1 MMVPRPTVRFRLTL
15 LYGSLFLLAGVVLI
29 AVTHVLYRDALDK
42 GEVSEKQQ
50 FYAEAAVKE
59 AFGERLPSGGRL
71 QEFRSRDGRTIY
83 KFVQDVHAK
92 AVSDAVDDAV
102 DDALREQLV
111 QSGIA
116 LGATTVVALLLGWF
130 VAGRVLRP
138 VQRITET
145 ARASS
150 ETDLH
155 HRVALQGPE
164 DELKELAD
172 TLDSLLD
179 SLERAFG
186 SQRAFSANVSHEL
199 RTPLAVL
206 RAEAEIKLADP
217 DATAAERDFARR
229 ILDSTEQGERT
240 VDGLLAL
247 ARSQGGLL
255 SRTEIDLA
263 ELTGDVVG
271 DLAASA
277 GEIELT
283 LDLGDATARG
293 DRALLE
299 RLVANLVE
307 NAIRHNVPGGWVRVE
322 VAGEDGEAVLRI
334 GNSGPRLTAE
344 EVDGL
349 FQPFVQR
356 REPDAARGGLGLGL
370 SIVSAIVQSHAG
382 TITARARRDGGLDIE
397 VRLPAE
403 GSRGA
408 G

>member
-1 MMVPRPTVRFRLTL
+1 MRFPRPTIRIRLTL
-15 LYGSLFLLAGVVLI
+15 LYGGLFLLAGLVLI
-29 AVTHVLYRDALDK
+29 AITHVLYRDALAGDDLD
-42 GEVSEKQQ
+42 EKRR
-50 FYAEAAVKE
+50 FYAEAEVKA

-71 QEFRSRDGRTIY
+71 REFTAKDGRTIF
-83 KFVQDVHAK
+83 KFVEDVHDK
-92 AVSDAVDDAV
+92 AVGDAV

-116 LGATTVVALLLGWF
+116 LGFTTVGALLLGWL

-138 VQRITET
+138 VQWITET

-155 HRVALQGPE
+155 HRVGLQGPD

-179 SLERAFG
+179 ALETAFT
-186 SQRAFSANVSHEL
+186 SQRAFSANASHEL
-199 RTPLAVL
+199 RTPLAIL

-217 DATAAERDFARR
+217 DATEAERVFARR

-240 VDGLLAL
+240 VGGLLAL
-247 ARSQGGLL
+247 ARSESGLL
-255 SRTEIDLA
+255 SRARVDFA

-271 DLAASA
+271 
-277 GEIELT
+277 EIAPQATEVELT
-283 LDLGDATARG
+283 LELEDATAWG

-322 VAGEDGEAVLRI
+322 VAEERNQAVLRV
-334 GNSGPRLTAE
+334 GNSGPRLSAE
-344 EVDGL
+344 EVEGF
-349 FQPFVQR
+349 FQPFVR
-356 REPDAARGGLGLGL
+356 RVETGAVRGGLGLGL
-370 SIVSAIVQSHAG
+370 SIVRAIVHSHAG
-382 TITARARRDGGLDIE
+382 TISAQARSEGGLDIE
-397 VRLPAE
+397 VRLA
-403 GSRGA
+403 A
-408 G
+408 GREA

>member
-1 MMVPRPTVRFRLTL
+1 MRLPRPTIRIRLTL
-15 LYGSLFLLAGVVLI
+15 LYGFLFLLAGIVLI
-29 AVTHVLYRDALDK
+29 AIAHLLYRDALAGDDL
-42 GEVSEKQQ
+42 VAKQA
-50 FYAEAAVKE
+50 FYAEEQVKQ
-59 AFGERLPSGGRL
+59 AFGERLPSGRVL
-71 QEFRSRDGRTIY
+71 RDFTARDGRTIY
-83 KFVQDVHAK
+83 KFVEDVHAK
-92 AVSDAVDDAV
+92 AVDEAV
-102 DDALREQLV
+102 DDALSEQLV
-111 QSGIA
+111 QSGVA
-116 LGATTVVALLLGWF
+116 LGVTTVGALLLGWL

-150 ETDLH
+150 ESDLH
-155 HRVALQGPE
+155 HRVALQGPD

-172 TLDSLLD
+172 TLDSLLEA
-179 SLERAFG
+179 LERAFN

-247 ARSQGGLL
+247 ARSQSGLL
-255 SRTEIDLA
+255 SRTEVDLA

-271 DLAASA
+271 ELAASA
-277 GEIELT
+277 GDIELT

-334 GNSGPRLTAE
+334 GNSGPRLTAG

-356 REPDAARGGLGLGL
+356 QEPGAARGGLGLGL
-370 SIVSAIVQSHAG
+370 SVVSAIVQSHAG

-403 GSRGA
+403 GSRGGA
-408 G
+408 

>member
-1 MMVPRPTVRFRLTL
+1 MRLPRPTIRIRLTL
-15 LYGSLFLLAGVVLI
+15 LYGFLFLLAGIVLI
-29 AVTHVLYRDALDK
+29 AIAHLLYRDALAGDDL
-42 GEVSEKQQ
+42 VAKQA
-50 FYAEAAVKE
+50 FYAEEQVRE
-59 AFGERLPSGGRL
+59 AFGERLPSGRVL
-71 QEFRSRDGRTIY
+71 RDFTARDGRTIY
-83 KFVQDVHAK
+83 KFVEDVHAR
-92 AVSDAVDDAV
+92 AVDEAV
-102 DDALREQLV
+102 DDALSEQLV
-111 QSGIA
+111 QSGVA
-116 LGATTVVALLLGWF
+116 LGVTTVGALLLGWL

-150 ETDLH
+150 ESDLH
-155 HRVALQGPE
+155 HRVALQGPD

-172 TLDSLLD
+172 TLDSLLEA
-179 SLERAFG
+179 LERAFN

-247 ARSQGGLL
+247 ARSQSGLL
-255 SRTEIDLA
+255 SRTEVDLA

-277 GEIELT
+277 GDIELT

-322 VAGEDGEAVLRI
+322 VAGESGEALLRI
-334 GNSGPRLTAE
+334 GNSGPRLTAG
-344 EVDGL
+344 EVGGL

-356 REPDAARGGLGLGL
+356 QEPGAARGGLGLGL
-370 SIVSAIVQSHAG
+370 SVVSAIVQSHAG

-403 GSRGA
+403 GSRGGA
-408 G
+408 

>member
-1 MMVPRPTVRFRLTL
+1 MKFPRPTIRVRLTL
-15 LYGSLFLLAGVVLI
+15 LYGSLFLLAGLVLI
-29 AVTHVLYRDALDK
+29 VSTHFLYRNALDK
-42 GEVSEKQQ
+42 DEVAEKRA
-50 FYAEAAVKE
+50 FFAEVELRE
-59 AFGERLPSGGRL
+59 AFGERLPGGLRL
-71 QEFRSRDGRTIY
+71 REFVARDGRTIF
-83 KFVQDVHAK
+83 KFVEDVNDRAI
-92 AVSDAVDDAV
+92 DDAV

-116 LGATTVVALLLGWF
+116 LGFTTVGALLLGWL

-138 VQRITET
+138 VQRITDT

-155 HRVALQGPE
+155 HRVNLAGPD

-179 SLERAFG
+179 RLEQAFA

-199 RTPLAVL
+199 RTPLAIL
-206 RAEAEIKLADP
+206 RAEAEVTLADP
-217 DATAAERDFARR
+217 EATEAERDFARR
-229 ILDSTEQGERT
+229 VLDSTEQGERT

-247 ARSQGGLL
+247 ARSQSGLL
-255 SRTEIDLA
+255 SRAAVDFA

-277 GEIELT
+277 GELDLT
-283 LDLGDATARG
+283 LELGEATARG
-293 DRALLE
+293 DRPLLE

-307 NAIRHNVPGGWVRVE
+307 NAIRHNVPDGWARVE
-322 VAGEDGEAVLRI
+322 VVGGEREAVLRVS
-334 GNSGPRLTAE
+334 NSGPRLTPD

-356 REPDAARGGLGLGL
+356 QEAGTGRGGLGLGL
-370 SIVSAIVQSHAG
+370 SIVDAIVRSHGG
-382 TITARARRDGGLDIE
+382 TVSARARRDGGLEIE
-397 VRLPAE
+397 VRLPAGRE
-403 GSRGA
+403 G
-408 G
+408 